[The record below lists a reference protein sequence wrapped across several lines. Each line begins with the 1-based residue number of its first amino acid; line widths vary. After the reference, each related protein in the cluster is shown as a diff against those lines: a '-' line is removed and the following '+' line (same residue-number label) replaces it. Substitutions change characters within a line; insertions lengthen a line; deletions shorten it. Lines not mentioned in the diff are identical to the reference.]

1 MTSSQTI
8 EGVAKAEVVE
18 KKSRFIAHL
27 AHVETEEEALAFLA
41 EIRSQH
47 AQARH
52 NVYAYSLR
60 TGRTRYSDDGEP
72 AQTSGLPTYET
83 LAHAD
88 LVDVICVTTR
98 YFGGT
103 LLGTGGLVRAYTAAC
118 QAAIKVARIVTV
130 SECVDVTITVP
141 YDLYQ
146 SVARLADAP
155 GVHVMQTDFTDQ
167 VSLRFRTRA
176 DNADAFTAL
185 LVETTRGSCAPLTSE
200 PFEGIL

>member
-1 MTSSQTI
+1 MTSYQTI
-8 EGVAKAEVVE
+8 EAIAKAEIIE

-27 AHVETEEEALAFLA
+27 AHVETEDAALAFLA

-72 AQTSGLPTYET
+72 AQTSGLPTYEA

-103 LLGTGGLVRAYTAAC
+103 LLGTGGLVRAYTSAC
-118 QAAIKVARIVTV
+118 QAAIKVAHIVTV

-146 SVARLADAP
+146 SVARLADVP
-155 GVHVMQTDFTDQ
+155 EVHIMQTDFTDQ

-176 DNADAFTAL
+176 DNADALAAL